1 MKKTL
6 IDLAGQR
13 FGRLVVLHRAP
24 NKDNKHKRA
33 VWRCLCDCGTERSV
47 TSNNLR
53 GGITSSCGC
62 LRLDAITTHGM
73 SGAPGYGSWK
83 AMLNRCTNPD
93 SKDWPRYGG
102 KGIECRFEGFEHF
115 LSVIG
120 PKPSSEYTVDRYPNQ
135 KGHYEP
141 GNVRWATHEQQ
152 QRNKRNNRMVT
163 HEGRTQ
169 CMAAWEQELGLPPGI
184 VSKRLSHGW
193 SVDRALTEPSRS
205 QRAPLPIAS

>member
-1 MKKTL
+1 
-6 IDLAGQR
+6 
-13 FGRLVVLHRAP
+13 
-24 NKDNKHKRA
+24 
-33 VWRCLCDCGTERSV
+33 
-47 TSNNLR
+47 
-53 GGITSSCGC
+53 
-62 LRLDAITTHGM
+62 
-73 SGAPGYGSWK
+73 
-83 AMLNRCTNPD
+83 MLNRCTNPD